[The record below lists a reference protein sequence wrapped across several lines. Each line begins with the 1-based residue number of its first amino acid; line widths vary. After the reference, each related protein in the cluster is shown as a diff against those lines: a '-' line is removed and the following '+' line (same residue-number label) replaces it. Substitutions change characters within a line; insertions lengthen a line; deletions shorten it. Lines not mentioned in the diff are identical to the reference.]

1 VKNRAGLER
10 YWQVA
15 PAVYPENVDVLV
27 GYAPFE
33 VLDADQD
40 ERVEGVV
47 IAEFPPFEA
56 VEWFNGD
63 AYVQARK
70 DRTNGNEY
78 LSMVVD
84 SGVAPI
90 SKRSADMPAY
100 VVFVCREIVD
110 QEELNTYW
118 QRVNETLVGHNAR
131 VLMDRGR
138 FMILEGQGPVQGVTV
153 YEFPTKDAAR
163 NWHNNVAYR
172 EVRQHRKKGAKY
184 LVILAEGG
192 ISPVEQRMPHT
203 RVAGSTR
210 PVPVENQIRTY
221 SWCNPPRIGRQRMRP
236 VLFTVR
242 DRGASLSKAKC
253 VRVSL

>member
-1 VKNRAGLER
+1 MSSYLVYICQAVKDRAGLER

-33 VLDADQD
+33 VLDADQN

-47 IAEFPPFEA
+47 IAEFPPFEQT

-63 AYVQARK
+63 AYVRARK

-78 LSMVVD
+78 LGMVVD
-84 SGVAPI
+84 SGVAPFR
-90 SKRSADMPAY
+90 KRSADSPAY
-100 VVFVCREIVD
+100 IVFVCREIVD
-110 QEELNTYW
+110 QGELNTYW
-118 QRVNETLVGHNAR
+118 QCVNETLVGHKAR

-138 FMILEGQGPVQGVTV
+138 FLILEGQGPVQGVTV

-163 NWHNNVAYR
+163 NWHDSEAYR
-172 EVRQHRKKGAKY
+172 EVWQHRKKGAKY

-192 ISPVEQRMPHT
+192 VPLVEQRMPHT
-203 RVAGSTR
+203 RVAGST
-210 PVPVENQIRTY
+210 T
-221 SWCNPPRIGRQRMRP
+221 PR
-236 VLFTVR
+236 
-242 DRGASLSKAKC
+242 
-253 VRVSL
+253 

>member
-1 VKNRAGLER
+1 MSSYLVYICQAVNDRAGLER
-10 YWQVA
+10 YWQEA
-15 PAVYPENVDVLV
+15 PAVYPKNIDVLV
-27 GYAPFE
+27 AYGPSE

-47 IAEFPPFEA
+47 IAEFPPFERT

-78 LSMVVD
+78 LGMVVD

-90 SKRSADMPAY
+90 GKRSADMPAY

-110 QEELNTYW
+110 QGELNTYL
-118 QRVNETLVGHNAR
+118 QRVNETLAGHKAR

-138 FMILEGQGPVQGVTV
+138 FLILEGQGPVQGVTV

-163 NWHNNVAYR
+163 NWHDSEAYR
-172 EVRQHRKKGAKY
+172 EVWQHRKKGAKY

-192 ISPVEQRMPHT
+192 VPPVEQRMPHT
-203 RVAGSTR
+203 RVAGSIT
-210 PVPVENQIRTY
+210 
-221 SWCNPPRIGRQRMRP
+221 PR
-236 VLFTVR
+236 
-242 DRGASLSKAKC
+242 
-253 VRVSL
+253 